1 MALTEHEAKISGTS
15 DCQPA
20 ARGVEMNRAEKAV
33 IYINLGV
40 LTTKADRD
48 WAEYHSRQRA
58 HDLGLRVADVIVL
71 GNSDGA
77 HLRTL
82 YTTVRKVDAGIVITP
97 NLGHLGGDSVDVTAF
112 AELQTADPAMRYRWR
127 LRLSEKELQDALD
140 SRRPQAQQAQPR

>member
-1 MALTEHEAKISGTS
+1 M
-15 DCQPA
+15 
-20 ARGVEMNRAEKAV
+20 

-58 HDLGLRVADVIVL
+58 HDLGLRVADVVVL

-77 HLRTL
+77 HMRTL
-82 YTTVRKVDAGIVITP
+82 YKSVRKLDAGYVITP
-97 NLGHLGGDSVDVTAF
+97 NLEHLGGDSADVTAF
-112 AELQTADPAMRYRWR
+112 AELQTVVPAERYRWR

-140 SRRPQAQQAQPR
+140 SRRPQSRQRQPQ